1 MNAKTVELRIP
12 IKIPPFTLLISKMT
26 AINNPA
32 IPIRTSGPST
42 PSPTK
47 VASFFTTK
55 PIFFKP
61 IKVINNPI
69 PAPTAILIDSGIQ
82 SAILSRIP
90 PNDKMKKKHPDK
102 NTIPKAVSQVTPL
115 SMTKVKV
122 KKAFNPI
129 PGANPNGAFAQ
140 TPEINVPNAVAKQV
154 TVIRAPLSIPVKLK
168 IEGFTNIMYAIAK
181 KVVSPPMT
189 SFLTFVPLSLSL
201 KYLSKNP

>member
-1 MNAKTVELRIP
+1 M
-12 IKIPPFTLLISKMT
+12 
-26 AINNPA
+26 
-32 IPIRTSGPST
+32 
-42 PSPTK
+42 
-47 VASFFTTK
+47 
-55 PIFFKP
+55 
-61 IKVINNPI
+61 NNPI
-69 PAPTAILIDSGIQ
+69 PAPTAILIDNGIQ

-90 PNDKMKKKHPDK
+90 PKDKIKKKHPDK

-168 IEGFTNIMYAIAK
+168 IEGLTKIIYAIAK
-181 KVVSPPMT
+181 KVDRKSTRLNSSHANISYAVFCLKKKNNIHPF
-189 SFLTFVPLSLSL
+189 SF
-201 KYLSKNP
+201 